1 MKNQGEGFL
10 SKQINS
16 LNLILVTGRTILQG
30 TKVEEKLSKHYE
42 EYVAVARL
50 NPKDM
55 AKLGVKSRDT
65 VKVMGPGG
73 EVVVKAQVGAEVPEG
88 VIFIPMGPWA
98 ECVVEPRTDSTGMPG
113 FKSIPVKVM
122 KTDEPVTPLSKI
134 YGYDGQPLP
143 NLGMSLEI
151 EAKGDVK
158 RFTDVVCPF
167 CGCLCDNL
175 IVNVYGNR
183 IVKVL
188 NACPLSLS
196 KFMGIYESRILEPKI
211 KVNGEFVKVP
221 LEKAIEKAAEIL
233 INAKYPVLY
242 GWASTS
248 VETIRLGLE
257 LAEIVGG
264 VFDHTA
270 TFCHG
275 PTALGFHEIGM
286 PKSTLGQIK
295 NRADVIVYW
304 GSNVTEAHPMHP
316 SRYSF
321 TSIGRFRKG
330 RKDRK
335 LIVIDVRETGAAR
348 NADMFIQV
356 EPGKDFELLVALR
369 LLVQGKELE
378 APVIAGVPREKVVE
392 LADTLMSAKFGVMF
406 VGVGLT
412 MSGAKEKNFEELFR
426 LLHDLNTISK
436 WVVIP
441 MRGHFNVTGA
451 DLVMIW
457 TTGYPYAVDL
467 SRRYPR
473 YQPGITSTA
482 DIFLRGEAD
491 ALLNIASDPLAHFP
505 KKVVENMMKVP
516 IITIDPKWSLTAAF
530 SKVVIPSAFVGIEC
544 PGTAYRMDD
553 VPIRLK
559 KIVDPPPGVLCD
571 EEIVRMLLEK
581 VKEKLGVKK

>member
-1 MKNQGEGFL
+1 M
-10 SKQINS
+10 SKTVNS

-30 TKVEEKLSKHYE
+30 TKVEEKLTKHYE
-42 EYVAVARL
+42 EYAAIVRL
-50 NPKDM
+50 HPRDM
-55 AKLGVKSRDT
+55 AKLGLKSGDH
-65 VKVMGPGG
+65 VKVIGPGG
-73 EVVVKAQVGAEVPEG
+73 EVIIKAQRGADVPEG
-88 VIFIPMGPWA
+88 IAFIPLGPWA
-98 ECVVEPRTDSTGMPG
+98 ECVVEPKTDSTGMPG
-113 FKSIPVKVM
+113 FKGISVKVV
-122 KTDEPVTPLSKI
+122 KTDEPITSLSKI
-134 YGYDGQPLP
+134 YGYNGYPIL
-143 NLGMSLEI
+143 NLGVSLDI
-151 EAKGDVK
+151 EAKGEIK
-158 RFTDVVCPF
+158 RYTDVVCPF
-167 CGCLCDNL
+167 CGSLCDSL

-183 IVKVL
+183 IVKVV
-188 NACPLSLS
+188 NACPLGMS
-196 KFMGIYESRILEPKI
+196 KIMGIYENRILEPRI
-211 KVNGEFVKVP
+211 RVNGELVKVA
-221 LEKAIEKAAEIL
+221 LEEAIDRAAEIL
-233 INAKYPVLY
+233 VNAKYPVLY

-335 LIVIDVRETGAAR
+335 LIVIDVRKTGAAR

-392 LADTLMSAKFGVMF
+392 LAEILMSAKFGVMF

-451 DLVMIW
+451 DLVTIW
-457 TTGYPYAVDL
+457 ITGYPYAVDF

-482 DIFLRGEAD
+482 DIFLREEAD

-505 KKVVENMMKVP
+505 KKVAEKMLKVP

-530 SKVVIPSAFVGIEC
+530 SEVIIPSAFVGIEC

-559 KIVDPPPGVLCD
+559 KIVEPPPGILCD

>member
-1 MKNQGEGFL
+1 M
-10 SKQINS
+10 SKTVNS

-30 TKVEEKLSKHYE
+30 TKVEEKLTKHYE
-42 EYVAVARL
+42 EYAAIVRL
-50 NPKDM
+50 HPRDM
-55 AKLGVKSRDT
+55 AKLGLKSGDH
-65 VKVMGPGG
+65 VKVIGPDG
-73 EVVVKAQVGAEVPEG
+73 EVTVKAQRGADVPEG
-88 VIFIPMGPWA
+88 IAFIPLGPWA
-98 ECVVEPRTDSTGMPG
+98 ECVVEPKTDSTGMPG
-113 FKSIPVKVM
+113 FKGIPVKVV
-122 KTDEPVTPLSKI
+122 KTDEPITSLSKI
-134 YGYDGQPLP
+134 YGYNGYPIL
-143 NLGMSLEI
+143 NLGVSLDI
-151 EAKGDVK
+151 EAKGEIK
-158 RFTDVVCPF
+158 RCTDVVCPF
-167 CGCLCDNL
+167 CGSLCDSL

-183 IVKVL
+183 IVKVV
-188 NACPLSLS
+188 NACPLGMS
-196 KFMGIYESRILEPKI
+196 KIMGIYENRILEPRI
-211 KVNGEFVKVP
+211 RVNGELVKVA
-221 LEKAIEKAAEIL
+221 LEEAIDRAAEIL
-233 INAKYPVLY
+233 VNAKYPVLY

-335 LIVIDVRETGAAR
+335 LIVIDVRKTGAAR
-348 NADMFIQV
+348 NADMFIQA

-392 LADTLMSAKFGVMF
+392 LAEILMSAKFGVMF

-451 DLVMIW
+451 DLATIW
-457 TTGYPYAVDL
+457 ITGYPYAVDF

-482 DIFLRGEAD
+482 DIFLREEAD

-505 KKVVENMMKVP
+505 KKVAEKMLKVP

-530 SKVVIPSAFVGIEC
+530 SEVIIPSAFVGIEC

-559 KIVDPPPGVLCD
+559 KIVEPPPGILCD